1 MILVINTSAILYKS
15 LPVCTFS
22 IQPELGHYHCMLG
35 FFLVLKPA
43 SSKSCYDVSVRSILA
58 VFEKN
63 LLPVVFLELFFIFS
77 TELDAEVALSFVVF
91 LDTWW
96 ALFSW
101 FNEKHVLTI
110 VSLRILN
117 KYLVKTVKV
126 NLWKRDRP
134 VL

>member
-35 FFLVLKPA
+35 FFLVLKSA
-43 SSKSCYDVSVRSILA
+43 SSKSCCDVSVRSILA

-77 TELDAEVALSFVVF
+77 TELDAEVALSSSTPDELYF
-91 LDTWW
+91 LD
-96 ALFSW
+96 LMKSMYSPLCRYEF
-101 FNEKHVLTI
+101 
-110 VSLRILN
+110 
-117 KYLVKTVKV
+117 
-126 NLWKRDRP
+126 
-134 VL
+134 